1 MIWDGVVY
9 MTAYQIGAIAGS
21 LIGGALFGVIP
32 LILGVKW
39 GQATTGWIALFCCV
53 VGSFF
58 EGMFLSIPFCVF
70 FLILETVIYSK
81 QKKKNDTIQKPLPN
95 TEEAYSDSPQDDIK
109 YCFSCGKPI
118 SPESVFCPF
127 CGKRIK

>member
-1 MIWDGVVY
+1 
-9 MTAYQIGAIAGS
+9 MTAFQIGAIAGS
-21 LIGGALFGVIP
+21 LIVGALFGIVP

-39 GQATTGWIALFCCV
+39 GQATNGWIALFCCV

-81 QKKKNDTIQKPLPN
+81 QKKKSEAIQQSLHIS
-95 TEEAYSDSPQDDIK
+95 EEKKTSPQDDVK
-109 YCFSCGKPI
+109 YCYGCGKPI
-118 SPESVFCPF
+118 SPESFFCPY
-127 CGKRIK
+127 CGKKLK